1 MLHRTIE
8 TAIMKVSATKLFFD
22 IFWTAAFSL
31 SLSRAAWLVAVSQRR
46 PLLHSVAKSL

>member
-8 TAIMKVSATKLFFD
+8 TAIMKVSATKLVFD

-31 SLSRAAWLVAVSQRR
+31 SLSSGLARR
-46 PLLHSVAKSL
+46 RLTETPSTAFCC